1 MTKNICL
8 EKINIIILVIVL
20 IEMLISQEIKYVMM
34 FNIEIKT
41 MTSQQI
47 LNNQSVQDKIKMLI

>member
-8 EKINIIILVIVL
+8 EKINIIILVIAL
-20 IEMLISQEIKYVMM
+20 IEMLISQETKYVMM

>member
-1 MTKNICL
+1 MKKNIYL

-20 IEMLISQEIKYVMM
+20 IEMLISQETKYVMM

-41 MTSQQI
+41 MTSWQI
-47 LNNQSVQDKIKMLI
+47 LNNQSALDKIKILI